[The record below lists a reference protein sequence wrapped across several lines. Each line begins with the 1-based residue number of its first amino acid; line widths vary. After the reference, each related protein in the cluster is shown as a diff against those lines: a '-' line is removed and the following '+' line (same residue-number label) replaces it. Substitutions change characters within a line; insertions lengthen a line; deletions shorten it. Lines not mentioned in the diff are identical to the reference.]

1 MKTIIE
7 MIRSFG
13 SIASGEKECFLGY
26 ISMNKQ
32 QQKLTHK
39 HNTGEISMEKS
50 EIRNTGRTPNGGVV
64 GSKIPMEFKVERLE
78 TDSGDVISREE
89 MKEMMK
95 RLVIVM
101 ETQKE
106 GEKEEKRREEIGRFD
121 ESGLIR
127 KEVEMKERG
136 EVRVMVIEE
145 ESQEK
150 KEIHQMKIISK
161 APKKAE
167 GMIAEEITSES
178 FQLKWKIPRTTDE
191 GTEIPMM
198 FTVRTK
204 DESGRVV
211 KEKEKMREQECLID
225 GLRGSTKYSVV
236 VISTPVF
243 SSITDPSSSTS
254 ISEVLEVNHKS

>member
-1 MKTIIE
+1 
-7 MIRSFG
+7 
-13 SIASGEKECFLGY
+13 
-26 ISMNKQ
+26 
-32 QQKLTHK
+32 
-39 HNTGEISMEKS
+39 MEKS
-50 EIRNTGRTPNGGVV
+50 EIRNTGRTPNEGVV

-78 TDSGDVISREE
+78 TDSGDVISRGEEE

-106 GEKEEKRREEIGRFD
+106 GGKEEKKREEIGRFD

-178 FQLKWKIPRTTDE
+178 FHLKWKIPRTDE

-198 FTVRTK
+198 FTVITR

-211 KEKEKMREQECLID
+211 NEKEKNERTRMFD
-225 GLRGSTKYSVV
+225 
-236 VISTPVF
+236 
-243 SSITDPSSSTS
+243 
-254 ISEVLEVNHKS
+254 

>member
-1 MKTIIE
+1 
-7 MIRSFG
+7 
-13 SIASGEKECFLGY
+13 
-26 ISMNKQ
+26 
-32 QQKLTHK
+32 
-39 HNTGEISMEKS
+39 MEKS
-50 EIRNTGRTPNGGVV
+50 EIRNTGRTPNEGVV

-78 TDSGDVISREE
+78 INSGDVISRGEE

-106 GEKEEKRREEIGRFD
+106 GGKEEKKREEIGRFD

-161 APKKAE
+161 APKAE

-178 FQLKWKIPRTTDE
+178 FHLKWKIPTTHE
-191 GTEIPMM
+191 GTEIPVM
-198 FTVRTK
+198 FTVRTR

-211 KEKEKMREQECLID
+211 KEKREKERTRMFD
-225 GLRGSTKYSVV
+225 
-236 VISTPVF
+236 
-243 SSITDPSSSTS
+243 
-254 ISEVLEVNHKS
+254 